1 MIRVLWAVAS
11 SKRVFIGAAA
21 VDDRDRD
28 FKQPEVNRQLTAMV
42 DSSRVFDPLK
52 IARFFLSG
60 LRIGSERTGVV
71 MRTPPLASKLMLG
84 PSACAPLPSSST
96 VLGFASVE
104 RSSACAPG
112 EIWTYHH

>member
-1 MIRVLWAVAS
+1 
-11 SKRVFIGAAA
+11 
-21 VDDRDRD
+21 
-28 FKQPEVNRQLTAMV
+28 
-42 DSSRVFDPLK
+42 VFDPLK

-60 LRIGSERTGVV
+60 LRIGSESGDARTGVV

-84 PSACAPLPSSST
+84 PSACAPLPSSSK

-104 RSSACAPG
+104 RSSACAAG